1 MREDENP
8 LIALL
13 GLLRGLTR
21 VYCHLPTFGLC
32 EGDKVGRGITLNV
45 TPFHL
50 LKASAATE
58 IDGGIN
64 CGRCGLTPW

>member
-21 VYCHLPTFGLC
+21 VYCHRPTFGLC
-32 EGDKVGRGITLNV
+32 EGDKVGREITLNV
-45 TPFHL
+45 TAFQKGELPL
-50 LKASAATE
+50 RS
-58 IDGGIN
+58 
-64 CGRCGLTPW
+64 